1 MRGKVLRAAPFGFST
16 RITPAYAGKS
26 ELCVLVAELTED
38 HPRICG
44 EKLLLV
50 VCLAPVMGSPPHMR
64 GKVTSAFFVESR
76 TGITPAYAGKR
87 AFGSMG
93 AEIPWDHPRI
103 CGEKFLSKLLSFG
116 ILGSPPHMR
125 GKDLLLS
132 ISTQQ
137 HRITP
142 AYAGKR
148 PAPRGAGSWQRDHP
162 RICGEKSPSIPP
174 NRLTTGSPPHMRGKD
189 THTRPCKV

>member
-103 CGEKFLSKLLSFG
+103 CGEKTGAPWRWLMVT
-116 ILGSPPHMR
+116 GSPPHMR
-125 GKDLLLS
+125 GKVSKYSAKPADY
-132 ISTQQ
+132 
-137 HRITP
+137 RITP

-148 PAPRGAGSWQRDHP
+148 HPHTALQGLVWDHP
-162 RICGEKSPSIPP
+162 RICGEKDLCAQLEGAPP
-174 NRLTTGSPPHMRGKD
+174 GSPPHMRGKGLV
-189 THTRPCKV
+189 RPA

>member
-1 MRGKVLRAAPFGFST
+1 MTATLPGSPPHMRGKVLRAAPFGFST

-87 AFGSMG
+87 TCAPSLR
-93 AEIPWDHPRI
+93 ERRQDHPRI
-103 CGEKFLSKLLSFG
+103 CGENTGLHSPTG
-116 ILGSPPHMR
+116 VHLGSPPHMR
-125 GKDLLLS
+125 GK
-132 ISTQQ
+132 
-137 HRITP
+137 
-142 AYAGKR
+142 Y
-148 PAPRGAGSWQRDHP
+148 
-162 RICGEKSPSIPP
+162 
-174 NRLTTGSPPHMRGKD
+174 
-189 THTRPCKV
+189 